1 MTIEFLEAATVEAE
15 EALEY
20 YEQRQPGLGAA
31 FRSAIEMALARIEAR
46 PLGMPLIDGR
56 SRKCRLRRF
65 PYNLIYRV
73 LDDRILIIAV
83 AHDRRKPDYWRERV
97 G

>member
-1 MTIEFLEAATVEAE
+1 MTTEFLEAAAVEAE
-15 EALEY
+15 EAFEY
-20 YEQRQPGLGAA
+20 YEQRQSGLGES
-31 FRSAIEMALARIEAR
+31 FRTEIEMALTRIEAR
-46 PLGMPLIDGR
+46 PLGMPLIDDR
-56 SRKCRLRRF
+56 SRKYRLRRF

-97 G
+97 S